1 METERRCACQ
11 EARGAQTKRRGLYL
25 AQKDGNVEKEE
36 HKNLKAMRG
45 VRGKN
50 WMNNEDK
57 EVPKRKKTQSV
68 MVWISF

>member
-1 METERRCACQ
+1 M
-11 EARGAQTKRRGLYL
+11 
-25 AQKDGNVEKEE
+25 EKEE
-36 HKNLKAMRG
+36 HENLKAMRG